1 MLKSE
6 TSELLNWHLQKYKSV
21 INLELNRFVM
31 SELMDDYVDISMIVA
46 LLYEQMT
53 KIKKWPIVIISYYLT
68 NIVNEFLNV

>member
-6 TSELLNWHLQKYKSV
+6 TFELLNWHLQRYKSV

-31 SELMDDYVDISMIVA
+31 SELIDDYVDISMIVA

-53 KIKKWPIVIISYYLT
+53 KIEK
-68 NIVNEFLNV
+68 